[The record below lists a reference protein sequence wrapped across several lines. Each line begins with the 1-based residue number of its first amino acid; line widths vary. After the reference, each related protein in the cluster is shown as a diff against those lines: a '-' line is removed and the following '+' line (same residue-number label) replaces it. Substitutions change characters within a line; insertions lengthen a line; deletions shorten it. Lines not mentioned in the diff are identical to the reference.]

1 MLEAAEAALPVDAA
15 VCAAAVADWRVDTV
29 ADEKIKKNRVKPS
42 LNLIENPD
50 VLASLAHH
58 RRRPKIVVGFAAET
72 DRLIEHAREK
82 LARKGCDW
90 ILANDVSPE
99 SGVLGGAHNQV
110 HLVTSVGV
118 ETWPTQSKEAVAIHL
133 VARIA
138 AALEAGGRA

>member
-1 MLEAAEAALPVDAA
+1 